1 MNKIIYHIYITQVS
15 LNILCFSLFSFLV
28 SLIVLFHISAS
39 SSDLKLSAYLQDDSW
54 AAALKPEFEQEYFK
68 QLEVQLKKD
77 YKAGVQVFPPKH
89 LIFNAFNKTP
99 IDKVNTRL

>member
-1 MNKIIYHIYITQVS
+1 MST
-15 LNILCFSLFSFLV
+15 
-28 SLIVLFHISAS
+28 
-39 SSDLKLSAYLQDDSW
+39 YLQDDGW
-54 AAALKPEFEQEYFK
+54 ASALKPEFEQEYFK

-99 IDKVNTRL
+99 IDKVNTRLKESIEYSVMCSVLKIYI

>member
-1 MNKIIYHIYITQVS
+1 MYI
-15 LNILCFSLFSFLV
+15 F
-28 SLIVLFHISAS
+28 
-39 SSDLKLSAYLQDDSW
+39 
-54 AAALKPEFEQEYFK
+54 EYFK

-99 IDKVNTRL
+99 IDKVNTLLKESIKYSVMCSVLRYKEREQRKTKII